1 MLVFENVSTV
11 YGRIPMLRNVS
22 FDVNKGEIVTILG
35 ANGGGKSTTLKTILG
50 LITPTH
56 GKILFEGKPIHK
68 SSSDEIVKSGISI
81 VPQGGGVFPQMTVE
95 RNLILGAFFEKDKK
109 KIQKRLKEMYRLFP
123 RLKERAAQK
132 SGTLSGGE
140 RTMLSIARALIGE
153 PKLLLMD
160 EPSLGLA
167 PVLVAE
173 IFEYITSINKTRDVT
188 ILLIE
193 QNANKALTV
202 AHRGY
207 IMQKGSM
214 IFEGSREELS
224 KNELIRDSYLSA

>member
-1 MLVFENVSTV
+1 MLVFNDVCTV
-11 YGRIPMLRNVS
+11 YGRIPMLQNVS
-22 FDVNKGEIVTILG
+22 FTVSKGEIVTILG

-50 LITPTH
+50 LVTPTK
-56 GKILFEGKPIHK
+56 GTITFKGEPIHK

-109 KIQKRLKEMYRLFP
+109 AVHRRLQEMYTLFP
-123 RLKERAAQK
+123 RLKERASQE

-140 RTMLSIARALIGE
+140 RTMLAIARALIGE
-153 PKLLLMD
+153 PQLLLMD

-167 PVLVAE
+167 PVLVDE
-173 IFEYITSINKTRDVT
+173 IFDYIASINKNRGVT

-207 IMQKGSM
+207 IMQKGS
-214 IFEGSREELS
+214 IIYSGTKDELMS
-224 KNELIRDSYLSA
+224 NEIIMGSYLC

>member
-1 MLVFENVSTV
+1 MLVFNDVCTV
-11 YGRIPMLRNVS
+11 YGRIPMLQNVS
-22 FDVNKGEIVTILG
+22 FTVSKGEIVTILG

-50 LITPTH
+50 LVTPTK
-56 GKILFEGKPIHK
+56 GTITFKGEPIHK

-95 RNLILGAFFEKDKK
+95 RNLILGAFFDKDKK
-109 KIQKRLKEMYRLFP
+109 AVHTRLQEMYTLFP
-123 RLKERAAQK
+123 RLKERASQE

-140 RTMLSIARALIGE
+140 RTMLAIARALIGE
-153 PKLLLMD
+153 PQLLLMD

-167 PVLVAE
+167 PVLVDE
-173 IFEYITSINKTRDVT
+173 IFDYIASINKNRGVT

-207 IMQKGSM
+207 IMQKGS
-214 IFEGSREELS
+214 IIYSGTKDELMS
-224 KNELIRDSYLSA
+224 NEIIMGSYLC

>member
-1 MLVFENVSTV
+1 MLTLENVDTV
-11 YGRIPMLRNVS
+11 YGRIPMLQNVS
-22 FDVNKGEIVTILG
+22 FNVNKGEIVTILG

-50 LITPTH
+50 LITPTK
-56 GKILFEGKPIHK
+56 GEIYFEGRTIHTIP
-68 SSSDEIVKSGISI
+68 SDKIVKSGISI
-81 VPQGGGVFPQMTVE
+81 VPQGGGVFPMMTVE
-95 RNLILGAFFEKDKK
+95 RNLILGAYFEKDKK
-109 KIQKRLKEMYRLFP
+109 LIQNRLEEIYHLFP
-123 RLKERAAQK
+123 RLKERSLQK

-140 RTMLSIARALIGE
+140 RTMLAIARALLGE

-167 PVLVAE
+167 PVLVDE
-173 IFEYITSINKTRDVT
+173 IFEYITSINKNRGVT

-224 KNELIRDSYLSA
+224 QNELIKDSYLSV

>member
-1 MLVFENVSTV
+1 MLVFNDVCTV
-11 YGRIPMLRNVS
+11 YGRIPMLQNVS
-22 FDVNKGEIVTILG
+22 FTVSKGEIVTILG

-50 LITPTH
+50 LVTPTK
-56 GKILFEGKPIHK
+56 GTITFKDEPIHK

-95 RNLILGAFFEKDKK
+95 RNLILGAFFDKDKK
-109 KIQKRLKEMYRLFP
+109 AVHRRLQEMYTLFP
-123 RLKERAAQK
+123 RLKERASQE

-140 RTMLSIARALIGE
+140 RTMLAIARALIGE
-153 PKLLLMD
+153 PQLLLMD

-167 PVLVAE
+167 PVLVDE
-173 IFEYITSINKTRDVT
+173 IFDYIASINKNRGVT

-207 IMQKGSM
+207 IMQKGS
-214 IFEGSREELS
+214 IIYSGTKDELMG
-224 KNELIRDSYLSA
+224 NEIIMGSYLC